1 MKVKSCFFHIYYF
14 FLSIQ
19 LFKRHGQEKMYV
31 LLSKIG
37 PYKIFFA
44 DINKTAPNNELE
56 SEVRY
61 SAIEIVHIKF

>member
-1 MKVKSCFFHIYYF
+1 MFFSHLLF
-14 FLSIQ
+14 FSINTVV
-19 LFKRHGQEKMYV
+19 QEAWAGKNVYV

-56 SEVRY
+56 SKVRY